1 MQMGALRAPG
11 VAMPMMVGC
20 LNIEVEA

>member
-20 LNIEVEA
+20 LNMEAEA

>member
-11 VAMPMMVGC
+11 VAMAMMVGC
-20 LNIEVEA
+20 LHMEAEA